1 MSMQGNNRFTVKK
14 NRFTNPVNVDK
25 NYSCI
30 QLKKNLKSLNIEE
43 QYFTNYSKSMA
54 SNKYRLVKEVWQKY
68 KNHSDIT
75 SDYMIADEMINEKK
89 KIDRL
94 KDIIS
99 RNTGQ
104 KITNQEIINNVFK
117 FKHKQDKEIQFYFYY
132 DGKILNLV
140 LVDLFHLGIPA
151 LKNGIEVAGKQYLN
165 NKRNKCCLSN
175 ITR

>member
-1 MSMQGNNRFTVKK
+1 MNMQGNNRFTVMK
-14 NRFTNPVNVDK
+14 NRFTNPVKIDK
-25 NYSCI
+25 DYSCI
-30 QLKKNLKSLNIEE
+30 QLRKNLKSLNIGE
-43 QYFTNYSKSMA
+43 QCFTNYSKSMA

-75 SDYMIADEMINEKK
+75 NEYMIADEMINEKK

-99 RNTGQ
+99 KNTGE

-117 FKHKQDKEIQFYFYY
+117 FKHKIDKEIQFYFYY
-132 DGKILNLV
+132 DGRILNLV

-151 LKNGIEVAGKQYLN
+151 LKNGKEVASRQYLN
-165 NKRNKCCLSN
+165 NKKNKCCLSN